1 MQPNKIE
8 SSVMKISEVLKQF
21 IASPPENTP
30 PEVLEKFSTA
40 LENNTELVSPGL
52 FYEVVEQSS
61 IAISIT
67 DLKAHILYVN
77 PAFTKVTGYELAEI
91 IGRNESVLSDKITPS
106 IVYKTLWGRLLQ
118 NKPWSGV
125 LVNRRKDNSRYLA
138 ELTIVPVL
146 DKSGEC
152 VNYLGLHRDV
162 TEVNRLQNEITNNES
177 LLKSV
182 LDSAP
187 VFICLLD
194 KERKVVLSNTAYNRL
209 KSEMGDTDPAQSF
222 LESMGMAFSQLLKEK
237 EVFRNREVAYETEK
251 GTRWFSCSGS
261 WFKEQDSSADNFFEA
276 RKEESLLFV
285 ISEITEQKR
294 KEEEVRVNA
303 MRALMAEE
311 ELVQAS
317 RETLSGAIYQLQGP
331 LNMVAAATSMLERRS
346 HQKENASLL
355 DVLKEA
361 LQAGN
366 EAVETLR
373 ACMPDRPRM
382 ESSALNLNQT
392 IREVLSLCTNRLLAT
407 GVVVE
412 WQPTPV
418 LPTIKGNE
426 TALRHMFR
434 QVIDNAIDAMDESGI
449 SKRELKIITQ
459 KASADIVE
467 VLIEDTGPGIP
478 EHLLLKVFEPFF
490 TTHNKKGKRTGMGL
504 SMAQEVVTE
513 YGGTIVAE
521 NTGTGCRIRIG
532 FHV

>member
-1 MQPNKIE
+1 MQSNKVE
-8 SSVMKISEVLKQF
+8 LSVMKMSEVLKQF
-21 IASPPENTP
+21 IESPPENTP
-30 PEVLEKFSTA
+30 QDVLEKFSSA
-40 LENNTELVSPGL
+40 LDNNTELVSAEL
-52 FYEVVEQSS
+52 FHEVVEQSS

-77 PAFTKVTGYELAEI
+77 PAFTKVTGYELSEI

-125 LVNRRKDNSRYLA
+125 LINRRKDNSRYLA

-146 DKSGEC
+146 DKTGKC

-162 TEVNRLQNEITNNES
+162 TEVNRLQNEIVNNES

-194 KERKVVLSNTAYNRL
+194 KDQKVVLSNTAYNEL
-209 KSEMGDTDPAQSF
+209 KAELGDVDPAQSF
-222 LESMGMAFSQLLKEK
+222 MGSMGLMFNQLLKDK
-237 EVFRNREVAYETEK
+237 DLFQNREVSYETEN

-276 RKEESLLFV
+276 RKDESLLFV
-285 ISEITEQKR
+285 VSEITDQKR
-294 KEEEVRVNA
+294 KEEDVRMNA

-331 LNMVAAATSMLERRS
+331 LNMVAAATSMLERRGNP
-346 HQKENASLL
+346 KENASLL

-373 ACMPDRPRM
+373 ACMPDQPRL
-382 ESSALNLNQT
+382 ESSSLNLNQT
-392 IREVLSLCTNRLLAT
+392 IREVLSLCTSRFLST
-407 GVVVE
+407 GITVE

-426 TALRHMFR
+426 TALRHVFR

-449 SKRELKIITQ
+449 RKRELKIVTR
-459 KASADIVE
+459 KSASDIVE

-490 TTHNKKGKRTGMGL
+490 TTRSKKGKKTGMGL

-521 NTGTGCRIRIG
+521 NMDTGCRIRIG